1 MNNEATIMIFNN
13 FINLILVGVEVTK
26 ASKSYTFLQL
36 LEIRVDSDSAKES
49 YHRILIR
56 GFSS

>member
-1 MNNEATIMIFNN
+1 MKNEATIKIFDN

-26 ASKSYTFLQL
+26 ASKNYTFLQL
-36 LEIRVDSDSAKES
+36 SEIRFDSDSAKEF

-56 GFSS
+56 GVSS